1 MSKGYMFLAFGEKY
15 CVEAI
20 NLSKTIRNTGD
31 ELPIS
36 IVCTTSDVKLLEQSN
51 LFDNIIIHTFDNE
64 LYQKDCNTNFEKF
77 CLIPRLL
84 FNTFLVY
91 DETIIVDT
99 DMLCQYNPSHVWDTV
114 SSIDQAVVMTGQNIS
129 PDWHFGFNHEVSKNL
144 GKNVPESHGGF
155 FYIKKHHKDIDTFFK
170 TAIDVYKNYD
180 KYKLKRM
187 FRGGRVDEP
196 IFAIVNA
203 LLDYKVMEF
212 GEEAIITFNYDNT
225 MELPSKY
232 QTFGRF
238 KDSNPTELKN
248 YIPFVHMF
256 VNDNLQVR
264 NEYPKLLNKLL
275 NEEADRDN
283 STQ

>member
-20 NLSKTIRNTGD
+20 NLSKTIRKTD
-31 ELPIS
+31 DTLPIS
-36 IVCTTSDVKLLEQSN
+36 IVCKNSDINLLEESN
-51 LFDNIIIHTFDNE
+51 LFDNIVVHEFDHQ
-64 LYQKDCNTNFEKF
+64 LYQTDCNTHFEKF

-99 DMLCQYNPSHVWDTV
+99 DMLCQYNPSHIWELMST
-114 SSIDQAVVMTGQNIS
+114 IDQSVVMTGQNIS
-129 PDWHFGFNHEVSKNL
+129 PDWHFGFNHEVSENL

-155 FYIKKHHKDIDTFFK
+155 FYINKNHKDINKFFELS
-170 TAIDVYKNYD
+170 IDVYKNYD
-180 KYKLKRM
+180 NYKLRRM

-196 IFAIVNA
+196 IFAVVNA
-203 LLDYKVMEF
+203 LMDYKVMEF
-212 GEEAIITFNYDNT
+212 GEEPIITFNYDDS

-238 KDSNPTELKN
+238 QHPKPKELRD

-256 VNDNLQVR
+256 LNDNPQVR

-275 NEEADRDN
+275 K
-283 STQ
+283 